1 MKEKIYID
9 GFAGLNNFEME
20 LNRINVLIGPQ
31 ASGKSVVAKL
41 VYFCRWFPS
50 YFFSQNQKYGS
61 TEVDKIAKDEL
72 RKMFHLNVF
81 NQSFDIT
88 YENSY
93 LIYSIT
99 YTPNMNVLNS
109 FDNMESLMITSV
121 QTGDPEK
128 QSSSYDKI
136 ADNLFYLLKSHF
148 GYNGG
153 NHYLKIMDLFDEE
166 NSKTNFIPAS
176 RNLLT
181 QVRQIRLKVFD
192 EGIQSS
198 IDPFLSRF
206 VASYHRIREDFY
218 IDNNKSLTS
227 TKGDIVNRLI
237 KEILNADVEFINNED
252 YLVYN
257 DGRRNALTQA
267 SSGEQAL
274 VPVLL
279 QLKYIYEATRN
290 ESIFFEEPEL
300 HIFPKFQKLLLQL
313 LITVFNDS
321 GNDSNL
327 FITTHSPYILTSLNN
342 LLQAGEMEKHLSKE
356 KLKALEELVPKEYRI
371 NSKDFS
377 AFQIINGKAKNI
389 VDDETGL
396 IAENIIDEVSD
407 NDFDLFSQLIE
418 LDYGVES

>member
-1 MKEKIYID
+1 VTEKIYID

-50 YFFSQNQKYGS
+50 YFLSQNQKYGS
-61 TEVDKIAKDEL
+61 TDIDKIALDEVKKIFYSDTFKKDFRIE
-72 RKMFHLNVF
+72 
-81 NQSFDIT
+81 
-88 YENSY
+88 YENQV
-93 LIYSIT
+93 LGYSIS
-99 YTPNMNVLNS
+99 YTSYSSILFLSGIKCKPVEKYTDINKLINEKLGLKLNEI
-109 FDNMESLMITSV
+109 DNSTESLDTL
-121 QTGDPEK
+121 
-128 QSSSYDKI
+128 
-136 ADNLFYLLKSHF
+136 LF
-148 GYNGG
+148 
-153 NHYLKIMDLFDEE
+153 
-166 NSKTNFIPAS
+166 SKTNLIPAS
-176 RNLLT
+176 RTLLT

-206 VASYHRIREDFY
+206 VASYHQIRDIY
-218 IDNNKSLTS
+218 VNNEKSLTS
-227 TKGDIVNRLI
+227 DNGNIVSDLI

-252 YLVYN
+252 YLVYK

-407 NDFDLFSQLIE
+407 KDFDLFSQLIE

>member
-1 MKEKIYID
+1 MTEKIYID

-41 VYFCRWFPS
+41 VYFSRWFPS
-50 YFFSQNQKYGS
+50 YFFSQYEKKYGS
-61 TEVDKIAKDEL
+61 TQIDKIAKDEL
-72 RKMFHLNVF
+72 RKMFHPNVF
-81 NQSFDIT
+81 KQKFEIR
-88 YENSY
+88 YKNSY
-93 LIYSIT
+93 LDYSIS
-99 YTPNMNVLNS
+99 NS
-109 FDNMESLMITSV
+109 SKT
-121 QTGDPEK
+121 
-128 QSSSYDKI
+128 
-136 ADNLFYLLKSHF
+136 DNLKLSGNEHFVAKNQKKSENDIIKDDELFSIVKKNF
-148 GYNGG
+148 GYKFG
-153 NHYLKIMDLFDEE
+153 NDMLIIPRYFTIG
-166 NSKTNFIPAS
+166 NSKTNLIPAS
-176 RNLLT
+176 RTLLT

-206 VASYHRIREDFY
+206 VASYHQIRDIY
-218 IDNNKSLTS
+218 INNEKSLTS
-227 TKGDIVNRLI
+227 DKEDIVSPRI

-252 YLVYN
+252 YLIYN

-267 SSGEQAL
+267 SSGEQSL

-279 QLKYIYEATRN
+279 LLKYLYENTLDERKH

-313 LITVFNDS
+313 LITVFNNRN
-321 GNDSNL
+321 NDGNL

-371 NSKDFS
+371 NPKDFS

-407 NDFDLFSQLIE
+407 KDFDLFSQLIE